1 MARKVNQ
8 SAFAPGESGS
18 SRGFPPR
25 AARPIENRPQV
36 RKLPR
41 ILAGVAALAVLATS
55 GVAAE
60 VQRFHLSQ
68 VSVQLP
74 QIKAYAD
81 VLDSSGNPIADAA
94 SIHPTATAGSH
105 ALKLLSFTPFDN
117 TGEGVAYVFVIDTS
131 ESIEK
136 ARFDAIRA
144 SIEQWVQ
151 DSGAKDRTAI
161 IQFAEKVDVL
171 ADFTDGKEKTLA
183 AAHRLTSGGKR
194 SLIYQALKDAIELCL
209 RRDADLPTRRA
220 IVIVTDGKDEGSGL
234 NADDII
240 QQATDAHVPVNSIG
254 YSNLPAA
261 ERRQY
266 LDELHR
272 ISEKSGGVYA
282 EVTGP
287 GLTAAFPAMEKAIRR
302 AFVATFTCA
311 ECAAD
316 SKKYRF
322 EMGLQAGTRVF
333 SDGFDV
339 MMVAGPPPPT
349 TPSTPGSKKSAPVK
363 TAWWIRPWWV
373 YAAAGGV
380 LVALIAGLILW
391 RRSVRI
397 KREQAERAAA
407 EMRRPIV
414 LPGLGSS
421 QPKPEPAAGPQA
433 GIVTKPSGP
442 FVHLQLT
449 VVRGRNPGATSQL
462 KIESG
467 PAARN
472 GSGAKLVIGRKA
484 GCDLSLTGDETV
496 SSEHCE
502 ITWSNDRLVV
512 RDLHSSN
519 GTLVNGVAIAGDQPL
534 ENGDRLGIGRTEYR
548 VGVVSDR
555 L

>member
-1 MARKVNQ
+1 MDRQINP
-8 SAFAPGESGS
+8 AFVGQAGS
-18 SRGFPPR
+18 LRRAVSPPLR
-25 AARPIENRPQV
+25 VPIPNPIRL
-36 RKLPR
+36 LP
-41 ILAGVAALAVLATS
+41 AALALLLAFS
-55 GVAAE
+55 ASAAD

-74 QIKAYAD
+74 EIKAYAD
-81 VLDSSGNPIADAA
+81 VLDASGNAITD
-94 SIHPTATAGSH
+94 AGSVH
-105 ALKLLSFTPFDN
+105 PSATVAGHNLKLASFAPFEN

-131 ESIEK
+131 ESIEP
-136 ARFDAIRA
+136 ARFDNIRA
-144 SIEQWVQ
+144 AIEQWVQ
-151 DSGAKDRTAI
+151 DSGARDRVAI
-161 IQFAEKVDVL
+161 IHFAEKVEVL
-171 ADFTDGKEKTLA
+171 SDFTDGKDKTLA
-183 AAHRLTSGGKR
+183 AAHRLASGGKR
-194 SLIYQALKDAIELCL
+194 SLIYQALKDAIELCS
-209 RRDADLPTRRA
+209 RRDTGLPTRRA

-234 NADDII
+234 NADDVI
-240 QQATDAHVPVNSIG
+240 QQASDAHVPVNSIG

-282 EVTGP
+282 EVTGS

-302 AFVATFTCA
+302 AFVATFTCPD
-311 ECAAD
+311 CAAD

-339 MMVAGPPPPT
+339 MMIAAPPPPAT
-349 TPSTPGSKKSAPVK
+349 AATPGARKPAPGK
-363 TAWWIRPWWV
+363 PAWWIRPWWV

-380 LVALIAGLILW
+380 VVALIVGLLLW

-397 KREQAERAAA
+397 RREQARRAA
-407 EMRRPIV
+407 ELSRPLV
-414 LPGLGSS
+414 LPGLGATA
-421 QPKPEPAAGPQA
+421 PRPDPQVN
-433 GIVTKPSGP
+433 IVTKPSGP

-449 VVRGRNPGATSQL
+449 VVRGKNPGATSEL

-472 GSGAKLVIGRKA
+472 GSGAKLLIGRKP
-484 GCDLSLTGDETV
+484 GCDLSLSGDETV

-502 ITWSNDRLVV
+502 IAWSNNRLVV

-519 GTLVNGVAIAGDQPL
+519 GTLVNGIAIAGDQPI

-548 VGVVSDR
+548 VGVISGP